1 MESNNNDFG
10 KIIRNVGLVI
20 GIPLLIMIAV
30 WLVMDTRTTTDKTM
44 YSDIVSYFQE
54 DKVAKFD
61 LDLGDGTLLLT
72 LREEYRQDV
81 NGDGVVDDRD
91 IIRYSVPNTSLF
103 VEAIEPIVLNH
114 NAENP
119 DDAIVFDYQPVG
131 EVPWIVNLLP
141 SLLIIVFFIVMWVMM
156 RRSLNSI
163 DGGKAMGFG
172 KARVKQP
179 ADEKRKTTFADVAGA
194 DEEKE
199 ELREIVDFLKSPK
212 KFKELGARV
221 PKGVLLVGP
230 PGTGKTLLARAVAGE
245 AGVPFFSISGS
256 DFVEMY
262 VGVGASRVRDL
273 FDQAKKNSPCI
284 IFIDEI
290 DAVGRQRG
298 AGLGGGHDE
307 REQTL
312 NQLLVEM
319 DGFGANEG
327 VIMIAAT
334 NRPDILDPALMRP
347 GRFDR
352 QIVVNYPDVKGR
364 EEILKVH
371 ARGKPLA
378 PDVDLSVIAKSTAG
392 FTGADLEN
400 LLNEAA
406 LLAAR
411 KNLHSITMPEI
422 EEATIKV
429 VMGTEK
435 RSHVINDKEKKLTAY
450 HEAGHA
456 VVTYYSPTQD
466 PVHQISVIPRG
477 MAGGYTMSL
486 PEHDKSYRL
495 KKEMLEDIQVLLG
508 GRVAE
513 ALVLDDIST
522 GASNDIERATETARN
537 MVIKYGMTERLGP
550 ILYGSSDS
558 NEIFLGRDFGHTR
571 NYSEEVAAEIDEE
584 IKAIITS
591 AYAETERKLTE
602 HIDKLHKVAQYLF
615 HHEKLDGD
623 QFDKLMKDE
632 ALPDAGDLPA
642 VPEVPPLGDQEDGE
656 QSPEP

>member
-1 MESNNNDFG
+1 MDSKNNNFKNARNLGLLIGVPLVFLIVMWLLLMNRGTDKDVQYSDYIAYFQQNQVESFNLNLGSGDLELLLREPYRKEDTNKDG
-10 KIIRNVGLVI
+10 KIDDKDVLKYTVPNVSLFWEQIKEPVEKANQSKNESDHIRYDIEPESQVPWIINLLPTLLIVGLVI
-20 GIPLLIMIAV
+20 A
-30 WLVMDTRTTTDKTM
+30 
-44 YSDIVSYFQE
+44 
-54 DKVAKFD
+54 
-61 LDLGDGTLLLT
+61 
-72 LREEYRQDV
+72 
-81 NGDGVVDDRD
+81 
-91 IIRYSVPNTSLF
+91 
-103 VEAIEPIVLNH
+103 
-114 NAENP
+114 
-119 DDAIVFDYQPVG
+119 
-131 EVPWIVNLLP
+131 
-141 SLLIIVFFIVMWVMM
+141 MWVMM
-156 RRSLNSI
+156 RRSLSNMEG
-163 DGGKAMGFG
+163 GGKAMGFG
-172 KARVKQP
+172 KARVKNSN
-179 ADEKRKTTFADVAGA
+179 DEKRKTTFDDVAGA

-199 ELREIVDFLKSPK
+199 ELAEVVDFLKTPK
-212 KFKELGARV
+212 KFTEVGARV

-352 QIVVNYPDVKGR
+352 QIVVNAPDIKGR
-364 EEILKVH
+364 EAILKVH

-411 KNLHSITMPEI
+411 RNKMSITEEEI

-429 VMGTEK
+429 VVGTEK
-435 RSHVINDKEKKLTAY
+435 RSHVMTEKDKKLTSY

-456 VVTYYSPTQD
+456 VVTYYCPTQD
-466 PVHQISVIPRG
+466 PVHQISIIPRG
-477 MAGGYTMSL
+477 MAGGFTMSL
-486 PEHDKSYRL
+486 PQDDRSYRT
-495 KKEMLEDIQVLLG
+495 KAEMLEDIQVLLG

-513 ALVLDDIST
+513 ALVLEDVST
-522 GASNDIERATETARN
+522 GASNDIERATEVARS
-537 MVIKYGMTERLGP
+537 MVTKYGMSPLGP
-550 ILYGSSDS
+550 IMFGSSDS

-571 NYSEEVAAEIDEE
+571 NYSEDLAYKIDEE
-584 IKAIITS
+584 INHFILSSYK
-591 AYAETERKLTE
+591 ETEKKLNE
-602 HIDKLHKVAQYLF
+602 HMDKLHAVAQYLYQ
-615 HHEKLDGD
+615 HEKMDSE
-623 QFDKLMKDE
+623 QFKKVMQGEGLPP
-632 ALPDAGDLPA
+632 LPDMPDTNA
-642 VPEVPPLGDQEDGE
+642 
-656 QSPEP
+656 

>member
-1 MESNNNDFG
+1 M
-10 KIIRNVGLVI
+10 
-20 GIPLLIMIAV
+20 
-30 WLVMDTRTTTDKTM
+30 WLVVDSRTDTKKTI
-44 YSDIVSYFQE
+44 YSDIVRYFE
-54 DKVAKFD
+54 GDKVEKYS
-61 LDLGDGTLLLT
+61 LDLGSGTLALT
-72 LREEYRQDV
+72 LREPYREDLNKDGKIDDKDLVKYTVPDV
-81 NGDGVVDDRD
+81 NLFLQDIREIVNTNNRDDNSNND
-91 IIRYSVPNTSLF
+91 IK
-103 VEAIEPIVLNH
+103 
-114 NAENP
+114 
-119 DDAIVFDYQPVG
+119 FDYQPVS
-131 EVPWIVNLLP
+131 ELPWIVNLLP
-141 SLLIIVFFIVMWVMM
+141 SLLIIVFFVVMWVMM
-156 RRSLNSI
+156 RRSLSSM
-163 DGGKAMGFG
+163 DGGKIMGFG

-199 ELREIVDFLKSPK
+199 ELREIVDFLKQPK

-230 PGTGKTLLARAVAGE
+230 PGTGKTLLARAVSGE

-378 PDVDLSVIAKSTAG
+378 PDVDLSVIAKTTAG

-411 KNLHSITMPEI
+411 KGLHSITMPEI
-422 EEATIKV
+422 EESAIKV

-435 RSHVINDKEKKLTAY
+435 RSHVITDREKKLTAY

-456 VVTYYSPTQD
+456 VVTYFSPTQD
-466 PVHQISVIPRG
+466 PVHQVSVIPRG

-486 PEHDKSYRL
+486 PQTDRSYRL
-495 KKEMLEDIQVLLG
+495 KKEMLEGIQVMMG

-513 ALVLDDIST
+513 ALVLGDIST

-537 MVIKYGMTERLGP
+537 MVIKYGMSEKLGP

-571 NYSEEVAAEIDEE
+571 NYSEEVAAQIDVE
-584 IKAIITS
+584 IKGIIS
-591 AYAETERKLTE
+591 DCYSQTERKISE
-602 HIDKLHKVAQYLF
+602 NIEKLHAVAQFLF
-615 HHEKLDGD
+615 SNEKMDGD
-623 QFDKLMKDE
+623 QFKGIMASDTSNATE
-632 ALPDAGDLPA
+632 IILPSGTPSII
-642 VPEVPPLGDQEDGE
+642 EEK
-656 QSPEP
+656 